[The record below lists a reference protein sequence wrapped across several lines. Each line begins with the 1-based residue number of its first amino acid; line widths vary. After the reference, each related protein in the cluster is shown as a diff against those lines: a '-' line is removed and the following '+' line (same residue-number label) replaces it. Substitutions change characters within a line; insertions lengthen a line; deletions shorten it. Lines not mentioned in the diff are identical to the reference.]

1 MTRFLVT
8 RTLQMLL
15 ILIVFVTLLYFII
28 QAMPGDITLAFLND
42 PRIPPAARAAIRQQF
57 GLDQPLLVQYLT
69 YMKNFFTGNLGLS
82 FSEYPRPVWG
92 IVVERAPRTAFLFLV
107 ATLLAY
113 YIGYLSG
120 RVIAWRRGG
129 SLDVA
134 ATGVGVLFYT
144 VFYPLLGLVLIWV
157 FGYALGWFPLG
168 SFLTPRLWRGVT
180 IGSNTI
186 FTLLL
191 LTMAAWTGLYY
202 LAQQAVRR
210 ALHTPAARRLGSLAA
225 AAVLIFVALVAWR
238 LSGVGHLAW
247 DIFWHMVLPVLAL
260 TLISYGGT
268 MLLMRDSMMETIRE
282 DYVMAARAKGL
293 PDRVVRDRYAA
304 RTAILPVM
312 TNFVL
317 SMGFVLGG
325 GIVTETIFSWPGL
338 GRTLFDA
345 AIAQDLPLVTG
356 SYAFLGIFVLLAH
369 LLVDVLSAVLDPRIR
384 IAGHEE
390 QSA

>member
-1 MTRFLVT
+1 
-8 RTLQMLL
+8 MLL
-15 ILIVFVTLLYFII
+15 TLIVFVTLLYFII
-28 QAMPGDITLAFLND
+28 QAMPGDITLRFLAD
-42 PRIPPAARAAIRQQF
+42 PRIPPAVREAIRHQF
-57 GLDQPLLVQYLT
+57 GLDQPLYIQYLT
-69 YMKNFFTGNLGLS
+69 YIKNFFTGNLGLS
-82 FSEYPRPVWG
+82 FSEYPRPVWD
-92 IVVERAPRTAFLFLV
+92 IVKERAPRTAFLFLISTV
-107 ATLLAY
+107 LAY
-113 YIGYLSG
+113 YVGYLSG

-129 SLDVA
+129 GLDVT
-134 ATGVGVLFYT
+134 ATAVGVLFYT
-144 VFYPLLGLVLIWV
+144 IFYPLLGLILIWT
-157 FGYALGWFPLG
+157 FAYSLGWLPLG
-168 SFLTPRLWRGVT
+168 SFLTTSLWRGVT

-191 LTMAAWTGLYY
+191 LTIAVGVVLLY
-202 LAQQAVRR
+202 LGGRLIRR
-210 ALHTPAARRLGSLAA
+210 VLPTPRTRRLGSAVLAA
-225 AAVLIFVALVAWR
+225 LLVVAALLAWR
-238 LSGVGHLAW
+238 ASGVGHLAW
-247 DIFWHMVLPVLAL
+247 DIFWHMVLPVVAL

-356 SYAFLGIFVLLAH
+356 AYAFLGIFVLLAH
-369 LLVDVLSAVLDPRIR
+369 LLVDILSAVLDPRIR
-384 IAGHEE
+384 IAGHE
-390 QSA
+390 QQGV